1 MGTGIVDFPVPIRL
15 RVLFRITLF
24 IWEMAG
30 DDGGKMKKIHKRYAI
45 LIIASVVNFVH
56 GNPYIWTVFQPYVRK
71 EYGLSLAA
79 SSQPFTIII
88 GIFAVGNMIGGFLQ
102 HKIGAKATILAGS
115 AVMCGGFFL
124 AAVAPQD
131 MPWLISAGYGVLG
144 GLGSGCAFSMLVA
157 VPQAW
162 FPDKRGLV
170 TGITIG
176 VVGISGVLMNP
187 LCDYVLAAWGY
198 RTAMLMVT
206 IIYAVLSA
214 GAFFIE
220 EPSKEYVEQ
229 MEIEYTE
236 PEHQADVSDHVR
248 QYTTREMMKTRTY
261 YVISIVMALVIP
273 AYVLVNPLMKSLGI
287 ERGLSNR
294 QALMGVMAA
303 SFANIIGRFVAPWM
317 SDRVGCKVII
327 RVMYVMSMIS
337 VLALIVARGG
347 IFILLISLV
356 CMVYGG
362 VVSVFP
368 VLVAEQ
374 FGMKYQGMNY
384 GAIMLGYGI
393 VSILCPYLLELA
405 GQEMSFVI
413 AGIACA
419 AGLLGTGLF

>member
-1 MGTGIVDFPVPIRL
+1 M
-15 RVLFRITLF
+15 
-24 IWEMAG
+24 
-30 DDGGKMKKIHKRYAI
+30 MKKIQNRYVI
-45 LIIASVVNFVH
+45 LMISSIINFVH
-56 GNPYIWTVFQPYVRK
+56 GNPYIWTVFQPYVRE
-71 EYGLSLAA
+71 EYGLTLAA

-124 AAVAPQD
+124 AAVAPYD

-187 LCDYVLAAWGY
+187 LCDYVLAAHGY
-198 RTAMLMVT
+198 RTAMVLVT
-206 IIYAVLSA
+206 VIYVVLSA

-220 EPSKEYVEQ
+220 EPSKEYIDR
-229 MEIEYTE
+229 MELKTAENRSKN
-236 PEHQADVSDHVR
+236 VLGNVR
-248 QYTTREMMKTRTY
+248 QYTTREMLRTRMY
-261 YVISIVMALVIP
+261 YIISIVMALAIP

-287 ERGLSNR
+287 ERGLSNS
-294 QALMGVMAA
+294 QALMGVLIA
-303 SFANIIGRFVAPWM
+303 SFANIIGRFVAPWI
-317 SDRVGCKVII
+317 SDRIGCKAII
-327 RVMYVMSMIS
+327 RVMYVISMVSI
-337 VLALIVARGG
+337 LALTVARGG
-347 IFILLISLV
+347 VFVLLISLV

-368 VLVAEQ
+368 VLVAEK

-393 VSILCPYLLELA
+393 VSVLCPYLLELA

-419 AGLLGTGLF
+419 VGLLGTGLF

>member
-1 MGTGIVDFPVPIRL
+1 
-15 RVLFRITLF
+15 
-24 IWEMAG
+24 
-30 DDGGKMKKIHKRYAI
+30 MKKIQSRYVI
-45 LIIASVVNFVH
+45 LIIASIVNFVH
-56 GNPYIWTVFQPYVRK
+56 GNPYIWTVFQPYVRE

-102 HKIGAKATILAGS
+102 HKIGAKSTILAGS

-124 AAVAPQD
+124 AAIAPYD

-187 LCDYVLAAWGY
+187 LCDYVLAVHGY
-198 RTAMLMVT
+198 RTAMMMVT
-206 IIYAVLSA
+206 VIYLVLST
-214 GAFFIE
+214 GAFLIE
-220 EPSKEYVEQ
+220 EPSKEYIDQ
-229 MEIEYTE
+229 ME
-236 PEHQADVSDHVR
+236 PEMTKNALGNVR
-248 QYTTREMMKTRTY
+248 QYTTREMLKTRTY
-261 YVISIVMALVIP
+261 YIISIVMALAIP

-287 ERGLSNR
+287 ERGLSNS
-294 QALMGVMAA
+294 QALMGVLIA
-303 SFANIIGRFVAPWM
+303 SFANIVGRFVAPWT
-317 SDRVGCKVII
+317 SDRMGCKTII
-327 RVMYVMSMIS
+327 RVMYVISMVSI
-337 VLALIVARGG
+337 LTLTVARGG
-347 IFILLISLV
+347 LFVFLISLV

-368 VLVAEQ
+368 VLVAEK

-393 VSILCPYLLELA
+393 ASVLCPYLLELV

-419 AGLLGTGLF
+419 VGLLGTGLF